1 MTLWCF
7 TAALRECRLD
17 ECRECWAAKLA
28 PEIGSNSPKAS
39 ATMAILVLGHIVVT
53 PVWISTGACDKVR
66 RADHESYDH
75 CVHVTVFNV
84 AVFDRGDE
92 NSLEAL
98 MQSAQCGDAAQQLYR
113 SNRKPMRRFLRM
125 KRACPTASAMLTTGQ
140 PDLGKRKSDAHP

>member
-1 MTLWCF
+1 PKSERHYGDFGLRPHRYNSCLDKYWC
-7 TAALRECRLD
+7 L
-17 ECRECWAAKLA
+17 
-28 PEIGSNSPKAS
+28 I
-39 ATMAILVLGHIVVT
+39 
-53 PVWISTGACDKVR
+53 CDKVR
-66 RADHESYDH
+66 RADQESYDP
-75 CVHVTVFNV
+75 CVHVAVFNV